1 MLCSACGGDL
11 DPDAF
16 SVDAR
21 VPRGRASACK
31 VCRAEKK
38 RTGGRPE
45 SAGGVRVSADP
56 RGDCARVKSPRV
68 DAQAVLDAAIVV
80 HRRNET
86 LLEAEEEAVVSG
98 MVAYL
103 ASRDPVV
110 AVEAARAC
118 EERKV
123 LVLQVRRDL
132 VEAQASVRAAMSRVV
147 QQDGVGARRCAGCA
161 RTFPSTSVHFAEHAR
176 GPGGLSR
183 TCVACVTVQ
192 RECKVDPDLFWQG
205 RFQARRDRE
214 SEAQRGGVP
223 LASWALS
230 CIVGN
235 EPEDWESA
243 VDVARRQRGNL
254 GHEKCAE
261 CHAYFPIQGF
271 GPLAGRCPSCAGS
284 QAIQLPVAAR
294 IERHP
299 VASLEIAMPSLNGMD
314 VAGAGD
320 VDADGVAELG
330 PVDASLDWFGDVC
343 E

>member
-1 MLCSACGGDL
+1 MRCSVCDGDL

-38 RTGGRPE
+38 RTGGRHE
-45 SAGGVRVSADP
+45 SAGVGVRVVADSP
-56 RGDCARVKSPRV
+56 GDRARVKLPRV
-68 DAQAVLDAAIVV
+68 DPQAVLDAAIAV
-80 HRRNET
+80 HRRNEA
-86 LLEAEEEAVVSG
+86 LLEVEDEAVLSG

-110 AVEAARAC
+110 AAEVARAC
-118 EERKV
+118 EDRKV
-123 LVLQVRRDL
+123 LALQVRRDL
-132 VEAQASVRAAMSRVV
+132 VEAQVGVRAAMSRVA
-147 QQDGVGARRCAGCA
+147 QEEDAGTRRCVGCA
-161 RTFPSTSVHFAEHAR
+161 RVFPSTSAHFAEHAR

-183 TCVACVTVQ
+183 TCVACVAVQ
-192 RECKVDPDLFWQG
+192 RECKVDPDLFWQA
-205 RFQARRDRE
+205 RFQARRDQE
-214 SEAQRGGVP
+214 FEAQRGGVS

-230 CIVGN
+230 RIVGN

-243 VDVARRQRGNL
+243 VDVVRRQRGNL
-254 GHEKCAE
+254 GHEKCVA
-261 CHAYFPIQGF
+261 CHDYFPIQGV

-284 QAIQLPVAAR
+284 QVIPLPAVPR

-314 VAGAGD
+314 VVDAGD
-320 VDADGVAELG
+320 VDGVADLG
-330 PVDASLDWFGDVC
+330 PMDASLDWFGDAC